1 MRTNTIRSGSQLRER
16 EWNEAAKL
24 FALRGGISGVNLAQ
38 FLGRNR
44 KTGQKLNRFFRGLVA
59 PLQPTALPGVSEW
72 DESMFS
78 QQWVLGGVSRETQ
91 QCLLQCVPDRRE
103 ETLCPRV
110 LRVAGAEGLVF
121 TDEWGGYNDLYRH
134 MTVCHERE
142 FVNRQMQFVHTNQIE
157 GIWGHCKTLSWHTYR
172 GFPRDSLPSFLSE
185 CMFRYNLRRYETRVS
200 VLSALLTRRFIN
212 TLRV

>member
-1 MRTNTIRSGSQLRER
+1 M
-16 EWNEAAKL
+16 
-24 FALRGGISGVNLAQ
+24 SGVNLSQ

-44 KTGQKLNRFFRGLVA
+44 TTGQKLNRLFRGLVM
-59 PLQPTALPGVSEW
+59 PLQPSSIPGVSEW

-78 QQWVLGGVSRETQ
+78 KQWVLGGVSRDTE

-110 LRVAGAEGLVF
+110 LRAAGPEGLIF

-134 MTVCHERE
+134 MTVCHSRE
-142 FVNRQMQFVHTNQIE
+142 FVNSSMRFVHTNRIE
-157 GIWGHCKTLSWHTYR
+157 GIWGYAKTLSWHTYR
-172 GFPRDSLPSFLSE
+172 GIPRNSLPYFLSE
-185 CMFRYNLRRYETRVS
+185 VMFRYNVRRYETRVS
-200 VLSALLTRRFIN
+200 VLSALLSRRFIN